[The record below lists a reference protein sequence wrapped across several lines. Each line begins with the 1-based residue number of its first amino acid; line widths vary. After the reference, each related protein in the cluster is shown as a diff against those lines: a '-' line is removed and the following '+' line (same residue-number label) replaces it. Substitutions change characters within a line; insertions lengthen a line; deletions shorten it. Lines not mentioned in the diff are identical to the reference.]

1 MQGEGLDFTRCR
13 YIDIPANKA
22 ADLAIREGDF
32 LISRANGSLR
42 LMGRAFM
49 AGNRPVPTVVVAMA
63 DRIRAGGE
71 DPAEYLE
78 VSIKVPER
86 ASVA

>member
-1 MQGEGLDFTRCR
+1 
-13 YIDIPANKA
+13 
-22 ADLAIREGDF
+22 
-32 LISRANGSLR
+32 
-42 LMGRAFM
+42 M